1 MTNTG
6 KDWSLKSVNADAA
19 LGLLQGPPENWGDIK
34 VAHIDTGVTD
44 HACLGNWVD
53 VQNGKNYMEAG
64 VLPID
69 PLSTDPTHFP
79 GHGTRTLSVLTGFE
93 AGKYTGVAPKLPV
106 VPYRVTDTVLLGGNT
121 ERQNVAAAIRH
132 AIDKNNC
139 QIISIS
145 LGWPTMDNSILGDA
159 IDYAYDNGVIV
170 VAAGGQEINSA
181 CYPGKYFRAIGV
193 GGYTNEL
200 IIFEDY
206 ENMNN
211 YMDIWAPAKHIYHA
225 KVAAP
230 VGGLQYEFGK
240 GTSFA
245 TPHVAAAA
253 AMWLLHRGKE
263 INSRYGSELWKR
275 VEAFRMV
282 LKLSAR
288 DINSWQG
295 FQDIKPPKNIAQ
307 AKPKRW
313 QLGPYGFDTLKTG
326 GLDIRAMLNIDLPAA
341 AAFESPAT
349 EASIQYG

>member
-1 MTNTG
+1 M
-6 KDWSLKSVNADAA
+6 
-19 LGLLQGPPENWGDIK
+19 
-34 VAHIDTGVTD
+34 
-44 HACLGNWVD
+44 
-53 VQNGKNYMEAG
+53 
-64 VLPID
+64 
-69 PLSTDPTHFP
+69 
-79 GHGTRTLSVLTGFE
+79 SVLTGFE
-93 AGKYTGVAPKLPV
+93 KDVYAGVAPQLPV

-121 ERQNVAAAIRH
+121 ERLNVAAAIRH
-132 AIDKNNC
+132 AIDVNSC

-145 LGWPTMDNSILGDA
+145 LGWPTMKNSILGDA
-159 IDYAYDNGVIV
+159 VDYAYDNGVIL

-193 GGYTNEL
+193 GGYTDDHK
-200 IIFEDY
+200 IFEDY

-211 YMDIWAPAKHIYHA
+211 YMDIWAPAKHVWHA

-230 VGGLQYEFGK
+230 NGQPQYEFGK

-245 TPHVAAAA
+245 TPYVAAAA
-253 AMWLLHRGKE
+253 AMWLLKHGNTLNHK
-263 INSRYGSELWKR
+263 YGTELWKR

-282 LKLSAR
+282 LKLSAQ
-288 DINSWQG
+288 DISKWKG
-295 FQDIKPPKNIAQ
+295 FQDIKPPRNIAE

-326 GLDIRAMLNIDLPAA
+326 GLNIDAMLQIDLPAA